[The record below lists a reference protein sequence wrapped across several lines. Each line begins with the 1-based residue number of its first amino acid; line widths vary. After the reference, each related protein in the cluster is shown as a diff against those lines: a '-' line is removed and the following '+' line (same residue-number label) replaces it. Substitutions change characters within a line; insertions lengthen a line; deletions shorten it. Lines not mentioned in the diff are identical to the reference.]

1 MAKYIIKVGE
11 YYVRGKKDYTH
22 ELGYL
27 PSSHPKTT
35 VIMDKFDFKAKQF
48 NREIEA
54 IKFAEKFS
62 YAYQVIEIKDEDEQL
77 EEGLGYCSGDCV
89 AKVFQ
94 KFVHDN
100 GMSGTIEFLQIT
112 PQTYEKLY
120 EGRVD
125 EIGNQS
131 IIRILRLIVAKG
143 YKEVSAY
150 LNYRKELHRTYQ
162 FQWKMNALARGGGLL
177 ASTV

>member
-11 YYVRGKKDYTH
+11 YYVRGKKDYTQ

-48 NREIEA
+48 NREIDA

-62 YAYQVIEIKDEDEQL
+62 YAYQVIEIKDKEEQL
-77 EEGLGYCSGDCV
+77 EEGLGYCDGACV
-89 AKVFQ
+89 AQVFK

-100 GMSGTIEFLQIT
+100 GMSGTIELLQIT

-177 ASTV
+177 APTV